1 MDAQM
6 VANAVRNAGIPA
18 ILEVEARDLQKGWA
32 VKIMF
37 RNYADEK
44 GKFGMFIFPEERDNT
59 LRFLMPNVFA
69 TDGDKIPPG
78 ILMACWLDA
87 HHTVG
92 FGAYQWNPGDQQ
104 VSVGGSLP
112 MPGPGESLPEVNI
125 GWAVRCIMHLA
136 FQGHLNAMRQVQL
149 RQAVEAKLLTAEQ
162 AAELMAQRTQQ
173 ARQLLGLEPGGEG
186 QAPAAAAGGL
196 SDDDGI

>member
-6 VANAVRNAGIPA
+6 VAEAVRNAGIPA
-18 ILEVEARDLQKGWA
+18 ILEVEVPGLKQGWV

-44 GKFGMFIFPEERDNT
+44 GKFGMFVFPEERDNT
-59 LRFLMPNVFA
+59 LRFLMPNVFSSE
-69 TDGDKIPPG
+69 GDKIPPG

-92 FGAYQWNPGDQQ
+92 FGAYLWNPADGQ

-112 MPGPGESLPEVNI
+112 MPGPGESLPEAGI

-149 RQAVEAKLLTAEQ
+149 RQAVEAKLLTEEQ
-162 AAELMAQRTQQ
+162 ARELMVQRTQQ
-173 ARQLLGLEPGGEG
+173 ARQLLGLEPGEAG
-186 QAPAAAAGGL
+186 QAPAGGGL
-196 SDDDGI
+196 SDDEGI